1 MELERKASLYKPDS
15 DKCLVHSAVKV
26 NKEKIIENNKET
38 RLQHLFVVLFVYLRC
53 HRPESGLALALLA
66 SCLHL
71 ME

>member
-15 DKCLVHSAVKV
+15 DEGLVHSAVKV
-26 NKEKIIENNKET
+26 NKENIIENNKET
-38 RLQHLFVVLFVYLRC
+38 RLQHLFVVLFVYLKY

-66 SCLHL
+66 SFLHL